1 MNRSF
6 PPPVPLRGSRS
17 MTRPG
22 RKKSKTPPARTNIRR
37 KTKASRSA
45 GKARSAAANRALF
58 GGEAYASLP
67 GDPLEGASEFTFEA
81 WVYWNK
87 EPSYGEPVFD
97 FGSSSTNHMYLTP
110 GKKSGGEKKL
120 TFEIRTAGNASAL
133 VMASKLATGA
143 WSYVAVSETSTGTLT
158 LYVDGKEV
166 GQTTSATV
174 TPASLG
180 SGLDSDYL
188 GKSLAD
194 EPELKGRLSN
204 VAFYKKALTA
214 GEIAGHYSAGEFPVN
229 TDAPSVSGTAKE
241 GKKLKAKAGTWTGV
255 APITYEYQWQHCYQ
269 SECESAT
276 GTGAKEKEYTV
287 AAGDVGYKLR
297 VLVTAKNSA
306 GTREAASAETET
318 ITGTGLAPKNTEVP
332 KVEGEAVEGRTLTAN
347 HGKWEG
353 TPPLSYAYQWEL
365 CNSFG
370 EACLPIIGEAAKA
383 PEYELGRS
391 EVGTTLRVRV
401 TAENSVGAAEATS
414 AAGTEV
420 SVQPGSAAVAWG
432 RNYPVGQLGAGY
444 EDDYE
449 VAPVSVVGLSDIR
462 SIVAAG
468 RGDSYALLGDGTA
481 VAWGENSKRRG
492 QLGDGS
498 TEPSRSPVPIVE
510 RTEGGEWRTMT
521 GVTAVAAAWSAG
533 FTAWPSSTTVNATAK
548 S

>member
-1 MNRSF
+1 MAVVALLALVGMLVSATTAA
-6 PPPVPLRGSRS
+6 G
-17 MTRPG
+17 TEPG
-22 RKKSKTPPARTNIRR
+22 ETYEEVV
-37 KTKASRSA
+37 
-45 GKARSAAANRALF
+45 SAAGPVAWFPFNDAAGSKEIKDASSSHKYTAENKGATLGGEGPFGGSKSGSF

-67 GDPLEGASEFTFEA
+67 GDPLEGASEFTVEA

-120 TFEIRTAGNASAL
+120 TFEIHTAGNASAL

-158 LYVDGKEV
+158 LYVDAKEV
-166 GQTTSATV
+166 GQTTGATV

-188 GKSLAD
+188 GNSLGD
-194 EPELKGRLSN
+194 EPELKGGLSN

-214 GEIAGHYSAGEFPVN
+214 GEIAGHYNAGEFPVN
-229 TDAPSVSGTAKE
+229 TEAPTVSGTAKE

-255 APITYEYQWQHCYQ
+255 TPITYEYQWQHCYQ
-269 SECESAT
+269 SECKSAT

-306 GTREAASAETET
+306 GTREGASAETET

-332 KVEGEAVEGRTLTAN
+332 EVEGEAVEGRTLTAN

-383 PEYELGRS
+383 PEYELGPS
-391 EVGTTLRVRV
+391 EVGTTLRVRA
-401 TAENSVGAAEATS
+401 TAKNSVGAAEATS
-414 AAGTEV
+414 AGSTEV
-420 SVQPGSAAVAWG
+420 SVQPGTAAVAWG

-468 RGDSYALLGDGTA
+468 RGTATRCSATARRWRGAKTVREGDSWATA
-481 VAWGENSKRRG
+481 RPNPAVR
-492 QLGDGS
+492 
-498 TEPSRSPVPIVE
+498 PS
-510 RTEGGEWRTMT
+510 
-521 GVTAVAAAWSAG
+521 
-533 FTAWPSSTTVNATAK
+533 PSSKEPKAANGAP
-548 S
+548 